1 MRHLQSKKV
10 TNESMFGYALAHAKD
25 DFMFFGGNK
34 SRFEVLCIQFTE
46 LPKEAALEKKLKQT
60 PSRGYDLPFST
71 GIVGLVSYDDYSS
84 QKNLQK
90 QVAFLRCMNPLFST
104 KRTPFA
110 TTSLNLASKARFDEG
125 TYEKSYEEI
134 LAKI

>member
-46 LPKEAALEKKLKQT
+46 LPKEAALGKNSSNLKQGL
-60 PSRGYDLPFST
+60 RLAFST

-84 QKNLQK
+84 QKSAETSRFFEVQESVVFDKKNALRYH
-90 QVAFLRCMNPLFST
+90 FLEPGFE
-104 KRTPFA
+104 
-110 TTSLNLASKARFDEG
+110 ARFDEG